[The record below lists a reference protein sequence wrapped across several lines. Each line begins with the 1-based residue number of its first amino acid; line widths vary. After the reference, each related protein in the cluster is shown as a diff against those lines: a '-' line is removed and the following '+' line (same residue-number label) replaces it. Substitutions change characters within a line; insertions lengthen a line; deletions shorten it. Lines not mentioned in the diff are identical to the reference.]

1 MVNKIIALFSELS
14 CIFCPP
20 KMLVHLNH
28 LYNKLYTERMKKV
41 FASVGDNAYIMS
53 NIYVRGGQK
62 IIIGNNFY
70 CYWGVRI
77 ETYSCHNGM
86 KFNPQIIIGNNVSI
100 NPDCHIGAIT
110 FVGSGIV
117 IYSIFYISVAEN
129 IRSYGQL
136 RTIGTTK
143 KQIKKIVYLEG
154 KKLAGI
160 GIPLGLIAGNLI
172 GYFIIPN
179 GWNWL
184 TSLIMTVV
192 VGIFAFFITMFSI
205 RTPVKRALRDF
216 AAAGRS
222 CPSNCKAALSTRRGC
237 AVNA

>member
-1 MVNKIIALFSELS
+1 MRIVNKIIALFSELS

-100 NPDCHIGAIT
+100 NPDCHIGAINRIEIHDGVLMASRVFIT
-110 FVGSGIV
+110 DHFHGKINREELLVSPQKRILFAKGTV
-117 IYSIFYISVAEN
+117 I
-129 IRSYGQL
+129 
-136 RTIGTTK
+136 
-143 KQIKKIVYLEG
+143 IKKNAWLGEG
-154 KKLAGI
+154 VAVMPGVSMGENSVIGANAVVTKDIPDNSIAV
-160 GIPLGLIAGNLI
+160 GIPAKVIKQ
-172 GYFIIPN
+172 F
-179 GWNWL
+179 
-184 TSLIMTVV
+184 
-192 VGIFAFFITMFSI
+192 
-205 RTPVKRALRDF
+205 
-216 AAAGRS
+216 
-222 CPSNCKAALSTRRGC
+222 
-237 AVNA
+237 

>member
-1 MVNKIIALFSELS
+1 MRIVNKIIALFSELS

-100 NPDCHIGAIT
+100 NPDCHIGAINRIEIHDGVLMASRVFIT
-110 FVGSGIV
+110 DHFHGKINREELLVSPQKRILFAKGTV
-117 IYSIFYISVAEN
+117 IIKKNAWLGEGVAVMP
-129 IRSYGQL
+129 GV
-136 RTIGTTK
+136 TIGENSVIGANAVVTK
-143 KQIKKIVYLEG
+143 DIPYNSIAV
-154 KKLAGI
+154 
-160 GIPLGLIAGNLI
+160 GIPAKVIKQ
-172 GYFIIPN
+172 F
-179 GWNWL
+179 
-184 TSLIMTVV
+184 
-192 VGIFAFFITMFSI
+192 
-205 RTPVKRALRDF
+205 
-216 AAAGRS
+216 
-222 CPSNCKAALSTRRGC
+222 
-237 AVNA
+237 

>member
-1 MVNKIIALFSELS
+1 MRIVNKIIALFSELS

-100 NPDCHIGAIT
+100 NPDCHIAAINRIEIHDGVLMASRVFIT
-110 FVGSGIV
+110 DHFHGKINREELLVSPQKRILFAKGTV
-117 IYSIFYISVAEN
+117 IIKKNAWLGEGVAVMP
-129 IRSYGQL
+129 GV
-136 RTIGTTK
+136 TIGENSVIGANAVVTK
-143 KQIKKIVYLEG
+143 DIPDNSIAV
-154 KKLAGI
+154 
-160 GIPLGLIAGNLI
+160 GIP
-172 GYFIIPN
+172 
-179 GWNWL
+179 
-184 TSLIMTVV
+184 
-192 VGIFAFFITMFSI
+192 
-205 RTPVKRALRDF
+205 VKVIKQF
-216 AAAGRS
+216 
-222 CPSNCKAALSTRRGC
+222 
-237 AVNA
+237 

>member
-1 MVNKIIALFSELS
+1 MRIVNKIIALFSELS

-100 NPDCHIGAIT
+100 NPDCHIGAINRIEIHDGVLMASRVFIT
-110 FVGSGIV
+110 DHFHGKINREELLVSPQKRILFAKGTV
-117 IYSIFYISVAEN
+117 IIKKNAWLGEGVAVMP
-129 IRSYGQL
+129 GV
-136 RTIGTTK
+136 TIGENSVIGANAVVTK
-143 KQIKKIVYLEG
+143 DIPDNSIAV
-154 KKLAGI
+154 
-160 GIPLGLIAGNLI
+160 GIPAKVIKQ
-172 GYFIIPN
+172 F
-179 GWNWL
+179 
-184 TSLIMTVV
+184 
-192 VGIFAFFITMFSI
+192 
-205 RTPVKRALRDF
+205 
-216 AAAGRS
+216 
-222 CPSNCKAALSTRRGC
+222 
-237 AVNA
+237 

>member
-1 MVNKIIALFSELS
+1 MRIVNKIIALFSELS

-53 NIYVRGGQK
+53 NIYVRGGQI

-100 NPDCHIGAIT
+100 NPDCHIGAINRIEIHDGVLMASRVFIT
-110 FVGSGIV
+110 DHFHGKINREELLVSPQKRILFAKGTV
-117 IYSIFYISVAEN
+117 IIKKNAWLGEGVAVMP
-129 IRSYGQL
+129 GV
-136 RTIGTTK
+136 TIGENSVIGANAVVTK
-143 KQIKKIVYLEG
+143 DIPDNSIAV
-154 KKLAGI
+154 
-160 GIPLGLIAGNLI
+160 GIPAKVIKQ
-172 GYFIIPN
+172 F
-179 GWNWL
+179 
-184 TSLIMTVV
+184 
-192 VGIFAFFITMFSI
+192 
-205 RTPVKRALRDF
+205 
-216 AAAGRS
+216 
-222 CPSNCKAALSTRRGC
+222 
-237 AVNA
+237 

>member
-1 MVNKIIALFSELS
+1 MRIVNKIIALFSELS

-20 KMLVHLNH
+20 KMLAHLNH

-100 NPDCHIGAIT
+100 NPDCHIGAINRIEIHDGVLMASRVFIT
-110 FVGSGIV
+110 DHFHGKINREELLVSPQKRILFAKGTV
-117 IYSIFYISVAEN
+117 IIKKNAWLGEGVAVMP
-129 IRSYGQL
+129 GV
-136 RTIGTTK
+136 TIGENSVIGANAVVTK
-143 KQIKKIVYLEG
+143 DIPDNSIAV
-154 KKLAGI
+154 
-160 GIPLGLIAGNLI
+160 GIPAKVIKQ
-172 GYFIIPN
+172 F
-179 GWNWL
+179 
-184 TSLIMTVV
+184 
-192 VGIFAFFITMFSI
+192 
-205 RTPVKRALRDF
+205 
-216 AAAGRS
+216 
-222 CPSNCKAALSTRRGC
+222 
-237 AVNA
+237 

>member
-1 MVNKIIALFSELS
+1 MRIVNKIIALFSELS

-86 KFNPQIIIGNNVSI
+86 KFNPKIIIGNNVSI
-100 NPDCHIGAIT
+100 NPDCHIGAINRIEIHDGVLMASRVFIT
-110 FVGSGIV
+110 DHFHGKINREELLVSPQKRILFAKGTV
-117 IYSIFYISVAEN
+117 IIKKNAWLGEGVAVMP
-129 IRSYGQL
+129 GV
-136 RTIGTTK
+136 TIGENSVIGANAVVTK
-143 KQIKKIVYLEG
+143 DIPDNSIAV
-154 KKLAGI
+154 
-160 GIPLGLIAGNLI
+160 GIPAKVIKQ
-172 GYFIIPN
+172 F
-179 GWNWL
+179 
-184 TSLIMTVV
+184 
-192 VGIFAFFITMFSI
+192 
-205 RTPVKRALRDF
+205 
-216 AAAGRS
+216 
-222 CPSNCKAALSTRRGC
+222 
-237 AVNA
+237 

>member
-1 MVNKIIALFSELS
+1 MRIVNKIIALFSELS

-100 NPDCHIGAIT
+100 NPDCHIGAINRIEIHDGVLMASRVFIT
-110 FVGSGIV
+110 DHFHGKINSEELLVSPQKRILFAKGTV
-117 IYSIFYISVAEN
+117 IIKKNAWLGEGVAVMP
-129 IRSYGQL
+129 GV
-136 RTIGTTK
+136 TIGENSVIGANAVVTK
-143 KQIKKIVYLEG
+143 DIPDNSIAV
-154 KKLAGI
+154 
-160 GIPLGLIAGNLI
+160 GIPAKVIKQ
-172 GYFIIPN
+172 F
-179 GWNWL
+179 
-184 TSLIMTVV
+184 
-192 VGIFAFFITMFSI
+192 
-205 RTPVKRALRDF
+205 
-216 AAAGRS
+216 
-222 CPSNCKAALSTRRGC
+222 
-237 AVNA
+237 

>member
-1 MVNKIIALFSELS
+1 MRIVNKIIALFSELS

-100 NPDCHIGAIT
+100 NPDCHIGAINRIEIHDGVLMASRVFIT
-110 FVGSGIV
+110 DHFHGKINREELLVSPQKRILFAKGTV
-117 IYSIFYISVAEN
+117 I
-129 IRSYGQL
+129 
-136 RTIGTTK
+136 
-143 KQIKKIVYLEG
+143 IKKNAWLGEGVAVMPGVTLER
-154 KKLAGI
+154 
-160 GIPLGLIAGNLI
+160 
-172 GYFIIPN
+172 
-179 GWNWL
+179 
-184 TSLIMTVV
+184 
-192 VGIFAFFITMFSI
+192 I
-205 RTPVKRALRDF
+205 R
-216 AAAGRS
+216 
-222 CPSNCKAALSTRRGC
+222 
-237 AVNA
+237 

>member
-1 MVNKIIALFSELS
+1 MRIVNKIIALFSELS

-53 NIYVRGGQK
+53 NIYVHGGQK

-100 NPDCHIGAIT
+100 NPDCHIGAINRIEIHDGVLMASRVFIT
-110 FVGSGIV
+110 DHFHGKINREELLVSPQKRILFAKGTV
-117 IYSIFYISVAEN
+117 IIKKNAWLGEGVAVMP
-129 IRSYGQL
+129 GV
-136 RTIGTTK
+136 TIGENSVIGANAVVTK
-143 KQIKKIVYLEG
+143 DIPDNSIAV
-154 KKLAGI
+154 
-160 GIPLGLIAGNLI
+160 GIPAKVIKQ
-172 GYFIIPN
+172 F
-179 GWNWL
+179 
-184 TSLIMTVV
+184 
-192 VGIFAFFITMFSI
+192 
-205 RTPVKRALRDF
+205 
-216 AAAGRS
+216 
-222 CPSNCKAALSTRRGC
+222 
-237 AVNA
+237 

>member
-1 MVNKIIALFSELS
+1 MRIVNKIIALFSELS

-86 KFNPQIIIGNNVSI
+86 KFNPQIIKGNNVSI
-100 NPDCHIGAIT
+100 NPDCHIWAINRIEIHDGVLMASRVFIT
-110 FVGSGIV
+110 DHFHGKINREELLVSPQKRILFAKGTV
-117 IYSIFYISVAEN
+117 IIKKNAWLGEGVAVMP
-129 IRSYGQL
+129 GV
-136 RTIGTTK
+136 TIGENSVIGANAVVTK
-143 KQIKKIVYLEG
+143 DIPDNSIAV
-154 KKLAGI
+154 
-160 GIPLGLIAGNLI
+160 GIPAKVIKQ
-172 GYFIIPN
+172 F
-179 GWNWL
+179 
-184 TSLIMTVV
+184 
-192 VGIFAFFITMFSI
+192 
-205 RTPVKRALRDF
+205 
-216 AAAGRS
+216 
-222 CPSNCKAALSTRRGC
+222 
-237 AVNA
+237 

>member
-1 MVNKIIALFSELS
+1 MRIVNKIIALFSELS

-70 CYWGVRI
+70 CYWGGRI

-100 NPDCHIGAIT
+100 NPDCHIGAINRIEIHDGVLMASRVFIT
-110 FVGSGIV
+110 DHFHGKINREELLVSPQKRILFAKGTV
-117 IYSIFYISVAEN
+117 IIKKNAWLGEGVAVMP
-129 IRSYGQL
+129 GV
-136 RTIGTTK
+136 TIGENSVIGANAVVTK
-143 KQIKKIVYLEG
+143 DIPDNSIAV
-154 KKLAGI
+154 
-160 GIPLGLIAGNLI
+160 GIPAKVIKQ
-172 GYFIIPN
+172 F
-179 GWNWL
+179 
-184 TSLIMTVV
+184 
-192 VGIFAFFITMFSI
+192 
-205 RTPVKRALRDF
+205 
-216 AAAGRS
+216 
-222 CPSNCKAALSTRRGC
+222 
-237 AVNA
+237 

>member
-1 MVNKIIALFSELS
+1 MRIVNKIIALFSELS

-100 NPDCHIGAIT
+100 NPDCH
-110 FVGSGIV
+110 
-117 IYSIFYISVAEN
+117 
-129 IRSYGQL
+129 L
-136 RTIGTTK
+136 
-143 KQIKKIVYLEG
+143 
-154 KKLAGI
+154 
-160 GIPLGLIAGNLI
+160 
-172 GYFIIPN
+172 
-179 GWNWL
+179 
-184 TSLIMTVV
+184 SLIH
-192 VGIFAFFITMFSI
+192 I
-205 RTPVKRALRDF
+205 
-216 AAAGRS
+216 
-222 CPSNCKAALSTRRGC
+222 
-237 AVNA
+237 

>member
-1 MVNKIIALFSELS
+1 MRIVNKIIALFSELS

-100 NPDCHIGAIT
+100 NPDCHIGAINRIEIHDGVLMASRVFIT
-110 FVGSGIV
+110 DHFHGKINREELLVSPQKRILFAKGTV
-117 IYSIFYISVAEN
+117 IIKKNAWLGEGVAVMP
-129 IRSYGQL
+129 GV
-136 RTIGTTK
+136 TIGEKSVIGANAVVTK
-143 KQIKKIVYLEG
+143 DIPDNSIAV
-154 KKLAGI
+154 
-160 GIPLGLIAGNLI
+160 GIPAKVIKQ
-172 GYFIIPN
+172 F
-179 GWNWL
+179 
-184 TSLIMTVV
+184 
-192 VGIFAFFITMFSI
+192 
-205 RTPVKRALRDF
+205 
-216 AAAGRS
+216 
-222 CPSNCKAALSTRRGC
+222 
-237 AVNA
+237 

>member
-1 MVNKIIALFSELS
+1 MRIVNKIIALISELS

-100 NPDCHIGAIT
+100 NPDCHIGAINRIEIHDGVLMASRVFIT
-110 FVGSGIV
+110 DHFHGKINREELLVSPQKRILFAKGTV
-117 IYSIFYISVAEN
+117 IIKKNAWLGEGVAVMP
-129 IRSYGQL
+129 GV
-136 RTIGTTK
+136 TIGENSVIGANAVVTK
-143 KQIKKIVYLEG
+143 DIPDNSIAV
-154 KKLAGI
+154 
-160 GIPLGLIAGNLI
+160 GIPAKVIKQ
-172 GYFIIPN
+172 F
-179 GWNWL
+179 
-184 TSLIMTVV
+184 
-192 VGIFAFFITMFSI
+192 
-205 RTPVKRALRDF
+205 
-216 AAAGRS
+216 
-222 CPSNCKAALSTRRGC
+222 
-237 AVNA
+237 

>member
-1 MVNKIIALFSELS
+1 MRIVNKIIALFSELS

-77 ETYSCHNGM
+77 ETYSCHNGI

-100 NPDCHIGAIT
+100 NPDCHIGAINRIEIHDGVLMASRVFIT
-110 FVGSGIV
+110 DHFHGKINREELLVSPQKRILFAKGTV
-117 IYSIFYISVAEN
+117 IIKKNAWLGEGVAVMP
-129 IRSYGQL
+129 GV
-136 RTIGTTK
+136 TIGENSVIGANAVVTK
-143 KQIKKIVYLEG
+143 DIPDNSIAV
-154 KKLAGI
+154 
-160 GIPLGLIAGNLI
+160 GIPAKVIKQ
-172 GYFIIPN
+172 F
-179 GWNWL
+179 
-184 TSLIMTVV
+184 
-192 VGIFAFFITMFSI
+192 
-205 RTPVKRALRDF
+205 
-216 AAAGRS
+216 
-222 CPSNCKAALSTRRGC
+222 
-237 AVNA
+237 

>member
-1 MVNKIIALFSELS
+1 MRIVNKIIALFSELS

-77 ETYSCHNGM
+77 ETYSSHNGM

-100 NPDCHIGAIT
+100 NPDCHIGAINRIEIHDGVLMASRVFIT
-110 FVGSGIV
+110 DHFHGKINREELLVSPQKRILFAKGTV
-117 IYSIFYISVAEN
+117 IIKKNAWLGEGVAVMP
-129 IRSYGQL
+129 GV
-136 RTIGTTK
+136 TIGENSVIGANAVVTK
-143 KQIKKIVYLEG
+143 DIPDNSIAV
-154 KKLAGI
+154 
-160 GIPLGLIAGNLI
+160 GIPAKVIKQ
-172 GYFIIPN
+172 F
-179 GWNWL
+179 
-184 TSLIMTVV
+184 
-192 VGIFAFFITMFSI
+192 
-205 RTPVKRALRDF
+205 
-216 AAAGRS
+216 
-222 CPSNCKAALSTRRGC
+222 
-237 AVNA
+237 

>member
-1 MVNKIIALFSELS
+1 MRIVNKIIAVFSELS

-100 NPDCHIGAIT
+100 NPDCHIGAINRIEIHDGVLMASRVFIT
-110 FVGSGIV
+110 DHFHGKINREELLVSPQKRILFAKGTV
-117 IYSIFYISVAEN
+117 IIKKNAWLGEGVAVMP
-129 IRSYGQL
+129 GV
-136 RTIGTTK
+136 TIGENSVIGANAVVTK
-143 KQIKKIVYLEG
+143 DIPDNSIAV
-154 KKLAGI
+154 
-160 GIPLGLIAGNLI
+160 GIPAKVIKQ
-172 GYFIIPN
+172 F
-179 GWNWL
+179 
-184 TSLIMTVV
+184 
-192 VGIFAFFITMFSI
+192 
-205 RTPVKRALRDF
+205 
-216 AAAGRS
+216 
-222 CPSNCKAALSTRRGC
+222 
-237 AVNA
+237 

>member
-1 MVNKIIALFSELS
+1 MRIVNKIIALFSELS

-20 KMLVHLNH
+20 NMLVHLNH

-100 NPDCHIGAIT
+100 NPDCHIGAINRIEIHDGVLMASRVFIT
-110 FVGSGIV
+110 DHFHGKINREELLVSPQKRILFAKGTV
-117 IYSIFYISVAEN
+117 IIKKNAWLGEGVAVMP
-129 IRSYGQL
+129 GV
-136 RTIGTTK
+136 TIGENSVIGANAVVTK
-143 KQIKKIVYLEG
+143 DIPDNSIAV
-154 KKLAGI
+154 
-160 GIPLGLIAGNLI
+160 GIPAKVIKQ
-172 GYFIIPN
+172 F
-179 GWNWL
+179 
-184 TSLIMTVV
+184 
-192 VGIFAFFITMFSI
+192 
-205 RTPVKRALRDF
+205 
-216 AAAGRS
+216 
-222 CPSNCKAALSTRRGC
+222 
-237 AVNA
+237 

>member
-1 MVNKIIALFSELS
+1 MRIVNKIIALFSELS

-100 NPDCHIGAIT
+100 NPDCHIGAINRIEIHDGVLMASLVFIT
-110 FVGSGIV
+110 DHFHGKINREDLLVSPQKRILFAKGTV
-117 IYSIFYISVAEN
+117 IIKKNAWLGEGVAVMP
-129 IRSYGQL
+129 GG
-136 RTIGTTK
+136 TIGENSVIGANAVVTK
-143 KQIKKIVYLEG
+143 DIPDNSIAV
-154 KKLAGI
+154 
-160 GIPLGLIAGNLI
+160 GIPAKVIKQ
-172 GYFIIPN
+172 F
-179 GWNWL
+179 
-184 TSLIMTVV
+184 
-192 VGIFAFFITMFSI
+192 
-205 RTPVKRALRDF
+205 
-216 AAAGRS
+216 
-222 CPSNCKAALSTRRGC
+222 
-237 AVNA
+237 

>member
-1 MVNKIIALFSELS
+1 MRIVNKIIALSSELS

-100 NPDCHIGAIT
+100 NPDCHIGAINRIEIHDGVLMASRVFIT
-110 FVGSGIV
+110 DHFHGKINREELLVSPQKRILFAKGTV
-117 IYSIFYISVAEN
+117 IIKKNAWLGEGVAVMP
-129 IRSYGQL
+129 GV
-136 RTIGTTK
+136 TIGENSVIGANAVVTK
-143 KQIKKIVYLEG
+143 DIPDNSIAV
-154 KKLAGI
+154 
-160 GIPLGLIAGNLI
+160 GIPAKVIKQ
-172 GYFIIPN
+172 F
-179 GWNWL
+179 
-184 TSLIMTVV
+184 
-192 VGIFAFFITMFSI
+192 
-205 RTPVKRALRDF
+205 
-216 AAAGRS
+216 
-222 CPSNCKAALSTRRGC
+222 
-237 AVNA
+237 

>member
-1 MVNKIIALFSELS
+1 MRIVNKIIALFSELS

-100 NPDCHIGAIT
+100 NPDCHIGAINRIEIHDGVLMASRVFIT
-110 FVGSGIV
+110 DHFHGKINREELLVSPQKRILFAKGTV
-117 IYSIFYISVAEN
+117 IIKKDAWLGEGVAVMP
-129 IRSYGQL
+129 GV
-136 RTIGTTK
+136 TIGENSVIGANAVVTK
-143 KQIKKIVYLEG
+143 DIPDNSIAV
-154 KKLAGI
+154 
-160 GIPLGLIAGNLI
+160 GIPAKVIKQ
-172 GYFIIPN
+172 F
-179 GWNWL
+179 
-184 TSLIMTVV
+184 
-192 VGIFAFFITMFSI
+192 
-205 RTPVKRALRDF
+205 
-216 AAAGRS
+216 
-222 CPSNCKAALSTRRGC
+222 
-237 AVNA
+237 

>member
-1 MVNKIIALFSELS
+1 MRIVNKIIALFSELS

-100 NPDCHIGAIT
+100 NPDCHIGAINRIEIHDGVLMASRVFIT
-110 FVGSGIV
+110 DHFHGKINREELLVSPQKRILFAKGTV
-117 IYSIFYISVAEN
+117 IIKRNAWLGEGVAVMP
-129 IRSYGQL
+129 GV
-136 RTIGTTK
+136 TIGENSVIGANAVVTK
-143 KQIKKIVYLEG
+143 DIPDNSIAV
-154 KKLAGI
+154 
-160 GIPLGLIAGNLI
+160 GIPAKVIKQ
-172 GYFIIPN
+172 F
-179 GWNWL
+179 
-184 TSLIMTVV
+184 
-192 VGIFAFFITMFSI
+192 
-205 RTPVKRALRDF
+205 
-216 AAAGRS
+216 
-222 CPSNCKAALSTRRGC
+222 
-237 AVNA
+237 

>member
-1 MVNKIIALFSELS
+1 MRIVNKIIALFSELS
-14 CIFCPP
+14 CIFYPP

-100 NPDCHIGAIT
+100 NPDCHIGAINRIEIHDGVLMASRVFIT
-110 FVGSGIV
+110 DHFHGKINREELLVSPQKRILFAKGTV
-117 IYSIFYISVAEN
+117 IIKKNAWLGEGVAVMP
-129 IRSYGQL
+129 GV
-136 RTIGTTK
+136 TIGENSVIGANAVVTK
-143 KQIKKIVYLEG
+143 DIPDNSIAV
-154 KKLAGI
+154 
-160 GIPLGLIAGNLI
+160 GIPAKVIKQ
-172 GYFIIPN
+172 F
-179 GWNWL
+179 
-184 TSLIMTVV
+184 
-192 VGIFAFFITMFSI
+192 
-205 RTPVKRALRDF
+205 
-216 AAAGRS
+216 
-222 CPSNCKAALSTRRGC
+222 
-237 AVNA
+237 

>member
-1 MVNKIIALFSELS
+1 MRIVNKIIALFSELS

-100 NPDCHIGAIT
+100 NPDCHIGAINRIEIHDGVLMASRVFIT
-110 FVGSGIV
+110 DHFHGKINREELLVSPQKRILFAKGTV
-117 IYSIFYISVAEN
+117 IIKKNAWLGEGVAVMP
-129 IRSYGQL
+129 GV
-136 RTIGTTK
+136 TIGENSVIGANAVVTK
-143 KQIKKIVYLEG
+143 DIPDNSIAV
-154 KKLAGI
+154 
-160 GIPLGLIAGNLI
+160 GIPAKVIKQ
-172 GYFIIPN
+172 Y
-179 GWNWL
+179 
-184 TSLIMTVV
+184 
-192 VGIFAFFITMFSI
+192 
-205 RTPVKRALRDF
+205 
-216 AAAGRS
+216 
-222 CPSNCKAALSTRRGC
+222 
-237 AVNA
+237 

>member
-1 MVNKIIALFSELS
+1 MRIVNKIIALFSELS

-53 NIYVRGGQK
+53 DIYVRGGQK

-100 NPDCHIGAIT
+100 NPDCHIGAINRIEIHDGVLMASRVFIT
-110 FVGSGIV
+110 DHFHGKINREELLVSPQKRILFAKGTV
-117 IYSIFYISVAEN
+117 IIKKNAWLGEGVAVMP
-129 IRSYGQL
+129 GV
-136 RTIGTTK
+136 TIGENSVIGANAVVTK
-143 KQIKKIVYLEG
+143 DIPDNSIAV
-154 KKLAGI
+154 
-160 GIPLGLIAGNLI
+160 GIPAKVIKQ
-172 GYFIIPN
+172 F
-179 GWNWL
+179 
-184 TSLIMTVV
+184 
-192 VGIFAFFITMFSI
+192 
-205 RTPVKRALRDF
+205 
-216 AAAGRS
+216 
-222 CPSNCKAALSTRRGC
+222 
-237 AVNA
+237 